1 MRRFVDLS
9 IFLEN
14 EVVSDLPM
22 MRPNIDYITHDVG
35 AEQMA
40 AFFPASRVASFPMAR
55 DGQLNL
61 CSFQPTTAR
70 I

>member
-14 EVVSDLPM
+14 DVVNDPPM

-40 AFFPASRVASFPMAR
+40 AFFPGLESGELP
-55 DGQLNL
+55 DGEGWAGE
-61 CSFQPTTAR
+61 FV
-70 I
+70 